1 MKSILKSN
9 LDEAVVITV
18 GNRKG
23 GVGKTSNTILLSYCL
38 AARGIKI
45 LVVDLDPQSNATK
58 SLILTK
64 SNHDPDGIMTIDKT
78 IMRGVQ
84 EGKIDGLEVFIME
97 NLYLLPSF
105 IDFEDFPKFLFQN
118 TSSQKEEDFFI
129 RDLLEPLKKK
139 FDIILIDVPPMSG
152 EITRNAVVSSSFV
165 LISLQTQERSLT
177 GAEDYIRELDRLN
190 AAYSLDLIVLGFI
203 PVLLKNGGSVD
214 SYIMQV
220 AKDSFGED
228 NIFHTVIPQ
237 MERIK
242 RFDING
248 ITQSDRHDEK
258 VISKYNE
265 LTDEFLERLNYYLA
279 IKAGEN
285 DE

>member
-1 MKSILKSN
+1 
-9 LDEAVVITV
+9 
-18 GNRKG
+18 
-23 GVGKTSNTILLSYCL
+23 
-38 AARGIKI
+38 
-45 LVVDLDPQSNATK
+45 
-58 SLILTK
+58 
-64 SNHDPDGIMTIDKT
+64 
-78 IMRGVQ
+78 
-84 EGKIDGLEVFIME
+84 
-97 NLYLLPSF
+97 
-105 IDFEDFPKFLFQN
+105 
-118 TSSQKEEDFFI
+118 
-129 RDLLEPLKKK
+129 
-139 FDIILIDVPPMSG
+139 
-152 EITRNAVVSSSFV
+152 
-165 LISLQTQERSLT
+165 
-177 GAEDYIRELDRLN
+177 
-190 AAYSLDLIVLGFI
+190 
-203 PVLLKNGGSVD
+203 
-214 SYIMQV
+214 MQV

>member
-38 AARGIKI
+38 AARGIKT

-64 SNHDPDGIMTIDKT
+64 SNHDPDGIMT
-78 IMRGVQ
+78 GVQ

-220 AKDSFGED
+220 AKDSFGEH
-228 NIFHTVIPQ
+228 NIIHTVIPQ
-237 MERIK
+237 MERIN
-242 RFDING
+242 RFEING
-248 ITQSDRHDEK
+248 ITQRDRHDEK

>member
-1 MKSILKSN
+1 
-9 LDEAVVITV
+9 
-18 GNRKG
+18 
-23 GVGKTSNTILLSYCL
+23 
-38 AARGIKI
+38 
-45 LVVDLDPQSNATK
+45 
-58 SLILTK
+58 
-64 SNHDPDGIMTIDKT
+64 
-78 IMRGVQ
+78 
-84 EGKIDGLEVFIME
+84 
-97 NLYLLPSF
+97 
-105 IDFEDFPKFLFQN
+105 
-118 TSSQKEEDFFI
+118 
-129 RDLLEPLKKK
+129 
-139 FDIILIDVPPMSG
+139 MSG